1 MSRHP
6 HALRDE
12 VPGERAGGDEHQ
24 GDVRCGED
32 QLLRLL
38 FVFFGAFFGNH
49 THSSLAMRLVA
60 YIAFCVLIG
69 VNIYLPL
76 VFLLFT
82 LL

>member
-1 MSRHP
+1 
-6 HALRDE
+6 
-12 VPGERAGGDEHQ
+12 
-24 GDVRCGED
+24 
-32 QLLRLL
+32 
-38 FVFFGAFFGNH
+38 
-49 THSSLAMRLVA
+49 MRLVA